1 MDAAIGIDDIVIA
14 DVVPAE
20 ALMVVADALDR
31 AGGIGTGG
39 GAVDDDFGDCSH
51 GTNGFSG
58 FNGNLGAATVL
69 QHTGQREA
77 SRLPAVR
84 SACWVRD

>member
-39 GAVDDDFGDCSH
+39 GAVDDDFGDWSH